1 MVCFGKTADY
11 DCVLI
16 GRCVVEVFL
25 PGDDLTSLKNLNIRN
40 HQGLLKSQ
48 RIRNISVSVKP
59 VTGVMSHQPQWVLI
73 FDSGAGSAADR
84 WSLCVN

>member
-25 PGDDLTSLKNLNIRN
+25 SGDDLTSLKNVNIRN
-40 HQGLLKSQ
+40 HPGLLKSQ

-59 VTGVMSHQPQWVLI
+59 ITATVGPNI
-73 FDSGAGSAADR
+73 
-84 WSLCVN
+84 